1 MTVVWVDADSC
12 PRMVREYLVSY
23 TKKLEIPVIFV
34 ANRIIPQPVSYEKFK
49 MVVCPSE
56 SQAADDYIAEHVN
69 KSDLVVT
76 RDIPLADRLV
86 ETGISVMNDRGTL
99 FTAENIKERL
109 SERNFNLQLA
119 EIGLCGTKQSYYGK
133 KEFALFAN
141 CFDKK
146 IHQLIKEN

>member
-34 ANRIIPQPVSYEKFK
+34 ANRIIPQPVPYEKFK

-69 KSDLVVT
+69 
-76 RDIPLADRLV
+76 
-86 ETGISVMNDRGTL
+86 
-99 FTAENIKERL
+99 
-109 SERNFNLQLA
+109 
-119 EIGLCGTKQSYYGK
+119 
-133 KEFALFAN
+133 
-141 CFDKK
+141 
-146 IHQLIKEN
+146 

>member
-23 TKKLEIPVIFV
+23 TKKLELPVFFV
-34 ANRIIPQPVSYEKFK
+34 ANRIIPQPVPYEKFK
-49 MVVCPSE
+49 MIVCPAE
-56 SQAADDYIAEHVN
+56 SQAADDYITGHVK

-76 RDIPLADRLV
+76 RDIPLAARLV
-86 ETGISVMNDRGTL
+86 ESGISVMNDRGTL
-99 FTAENIKERL
+99 FTTENIKERL

-119 EIGLCGTKQSYYGK
+119 EIGLCGAKQNFYGK
-133 KEFALFAN
+133 KEFSLFAN

-146 IHQLIKEN
+146 IHQLIKEK